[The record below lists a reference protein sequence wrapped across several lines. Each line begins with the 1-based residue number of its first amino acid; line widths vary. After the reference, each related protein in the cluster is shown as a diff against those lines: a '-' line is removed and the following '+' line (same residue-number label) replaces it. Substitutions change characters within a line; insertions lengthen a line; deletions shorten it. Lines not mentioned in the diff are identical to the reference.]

1 MFKVISVLIF
11 AVINITQLSIFEIE
25 GIFSNAH
32 VNSVERY
39 FSENK
44 SNSNDLFVVQYNASD
59 STEKSIEDFINL
71 LNSENTYKAIWVGP
85 NKTTIDYNLIKSF
98 DFVGISPGTIISNYV
113 EDNFIE
119 GVCNLNTCTSNTL
132 TITAQEGVYKDY
144 LIVGTLGA
152 FLEKLGSETIISNL
166 DNETNLTFKLETD
179 EVQVIKFNKP
189 SLAERFYIAIANP
202 LFSYLFFALGFS
214 LIGLELFA
222 IGPGLMA
229 FIGAL
234 LLGLS
239 SMVFSEFG
247 LNYYG
252 LILFA
257 ISFFM
262 FIKVLSR
269 GFFGYLGLVAL
280 FFLHSSAIVMY
291 SNYSINVNSW
301 LLLLASAVV
310 AFFYFIAIPTV
321 IRSRLTTDT
330 NGMGS
335 FEGKNVQLIEKI
347 YDSKGIVEYNNNRF
361 VVELA
366 SVDDHKIN
374 ETYQIK
380 EIEGKL
386 SI

>member
-39 FSENK
+39 FSEN
-44 SNSNDLFVVQYNASD
+44 NLDSNDLFVVQYNATD
-59 STEKSIEDFINL
+59 STDKAIKDFTNFL
-71 LNSENTYKAIWVGP
+71 KNKDTFKAIWVGP
-85 NKTTIDYNLIKSF
+85 NKTTVDYNLLKSF
-98 DFVGISPGTIISNYV
+98 DFIGLSPGTIVSNYQN
-113 EDNFIE
+113 DNYID
-119 GVCNLNTCTSNTL
+119 GLCTLNSCSSTTL
-132 TITAQEGVYKDY
+132 TITAGEGVYEDY

-152 FLEKLGSETIISNL
+152 FLEKLGSESLISNL

-179 EVQVIKFNKP
+179 EIQVIKFIKP
-189 SLAERFYIAIANP
+189 SLAERFYIAISNP
-202 LFSYLFFALGFS
+202 LFSYMFFALGFS

-229 FIGAL
+229 FIGSL
-234 LLGLS
+234 LVGLS

-247 LNYYG
+247 LNYFG
-252 LILFA
+252 LVFFTV
-257 ISFFM
+257 SFFM

-269 GFFGYLGLVAL
+269 GYFGFLGLVAL
-280 FFLHSSAIVMY
+280 LFLHSSAIVMY
-291 SNYSINVNSW
+291 SNYAIEVNNW

-335 FEGKNVQLIEKI
+335 FEGKVVQLKEKI
-347 YDSKGIVEYNNNRF
+347 HDSKGIVEYNNNKF
-361 VVELA
+361 VVELT
-366 SVDDHKIN
+366 SVENHKIN
-374 ETYQIK
+374 ESYQLK

>member
-25 GIFSNAH
+25 GVFSNAH

-44 SNSNDLFVVQYNASD
+44 SNSNDLFVVQYNATD
-59 STEKSIEDFINL
+59 STEKAIEDFINL

-166 DNETNLTFKLETD
+166 DNETNLTFKLEID

-189 SLAERFYIAIANP
+189 S
-202 LFSYLFFALGFS
+202 
-214 LIGLELFA
+214 
-222 IGPGLMA
+222 
-229 FIGAL
+229 
-234 LLGLS
+234 
-239 SMVFSEFG
+239 
-247 LNYYG
+247 
-252 LILFA
+252 
-257 ISFFM
+257 
-262 FIKVLSR
+262 
-269 GFFGYLGLVAL
+269 
-280 FFLHSSAIVMY
+280 
-291 SNYSINVNSW
+291 
-301 LLLLASAVV
+301 
-310 AFFYFIAIPTV
+310 
-321 IRSRLTTDT
+321 
-330 NGMGS
+330 
-335 FEGKNVQLIEKI
+335 
-347 YDSKGIVEYNNNRF
+347 
-361 VVELA
+361 
-366 SVDDHKIN
+366 
-374 ETYQIK
+374 
-380 EIEGKL
+380 
-386 SI
+386 

>member
-25 GIFSNAH
+25 GVFSNAH

-44 SNSNDLFVVQYNASD
+44 SNSNDLFVVQYNATD
-59 STEKSIEDFINL
+59 STEKAIEDFTNL
-71 LNSENTYKAIWVGP
+71 LNSQNNYKAIWVGP

-98 DFVGISPGTIISNYV
+98 DFVGISPGTVISNYF

-234 LLGLS
+234 LIGLS

-301 LLLLASAVV
+301 LLLLASAVI

>member
-25 GIFSNAH
+25 GVFSNAH

-44 SNSNDLFVVQYNASD
+44 SNSNDLFVVQYNATD
-59 STEKSIEDFINL
+59 STDKAIEDFINL

-234 LLGLS
+234 LIGLS

-280 FFLHSSAIVMY
+280 FFLHSSAILMY

>member
-1 MFKVISVLIF
+1 MFKVFSVLIF

-39 FSENK
+39 FSEN
-44 SNSNDLFVVQYNASD
+44 NLESNDLFVVQYNATD
-59 STEKSIEDFINL
+59 STDKAIEDFTNL

-98 DFVGISPGTIISNYV
+98 DFIGISPGTVISNYI

-119 GVCNLNTCTSNTL
+119 GLCNLNTCTSNTL

-234 LLGLS
+234 LIGLS

>member
-234 LLGLS
+234 LIGLS

-280 FFLHSSAIVMY
+280 FFLHSSAILMY

>member
-234 LLGLS
+234 LIGLS

>member
-234 LLGLS
+234 LIGLS

-280 FFLHSSAIVMY
+280 FFLHSSAILMY

-380 EIEGKL
+380 EIEGRL

>member
-39 FSENK
+39 FSEN
-44 SNSNDLFVVQYNASD
+44 NLESNDLFVVQYNATD
-59 STEKSIEDFINL
+59 STDKAIEDFTNL
-71 LNSENTYKAIWVGP
+71 LENKDTFKAIWVGP
-85 NKTTIDYNLIKSF
+85 NKTTVDYNLLKSF
-98 DFVGISPGTIISNYV
+98 DFIGLSPGTVVSNYQS
-113 EDNFIE
+113 DDYID
-119 GVCNLNTCTSNTL
+119 GLCTLNSCSSNTL
-132 TITAQEGVYKDY
+132 TITADEGVYEDY

-152 FLEKLGSETIISNL
+152 FLEKLGSESIISNL

-189 SLAERFYIAIANP
+189 SLAERFYIAISNP
-202 LFSYLFFALGFS
+202 LFSYMFFALGLS

-229 FIGAL
+229 FIGSL
-234 LLGLS
+234 LVGLS

-247 LNYYG
+247 LNYFG
-252 LILFA
+252 LLLFA
-257 ISFFM
+257 VSFFM

-269 GFFGYLGLVAL
+269 GYFGYLGLVAL
-280 FFLHSSAIVMY
+280 LFLHSSAIVMY
-291 SNYSINVNSW
+291 SNYAIEVNNW

-347 YDSKGIVEYNNNRF
+347 HDSKGIVEYNNNKF
-361 VVELA
+361 VVELS
-366 SVDDHKIN
+366 SVENHKIN
-374 ETYQIK
+374 KSYQLK

>member
-44 SNSNDLFVVQYNASD
+44 SNSNDLFVVQYNATD
-59 STEKSIEDFINL
+59 STDKAIEDFINL

-234 LLGLS
+234 LIGLS

-280 FFLHSSAIVMY
+280 FFLHSSAILMY

-380 EIEGKL
+380 EIEGRL